1 MKLTQLFATLL
12 SFFIIS
18 HAAAVEVSDHTV
30 AYTVAYDKSA
40 LPAARLTLWD
50 YERAGDNIDPA
61 IRSRDSWNC
70 LSASDSSH
78 GACPATSVWGG
89 AGIGSATSIRLR
101 FTEQRSRLSVDL
113 NVTAAKYLYANPA
126 NACPPFGPQW
136 INEAMTT
143 GCQDGVPYNGQTL
156 SAYIDSAEYQKIP
169 TGGVWQAS
177 LILKQIE
184 WGPGLPQVAT
194 WTANITL
201 DVTDRHHGDIYLPA
215 FGTAAPLV
223 DLNLRTQPLS
233 TAVGGQVS
241 GGTTLDACLY
251 DGYNANSSWLK
262 LTVSD
267 LLAAGG
273 RAADVFSVVRAGGNL
288 GDASS
293 RVDYRVSLSYNG
305 KPQVVSNGAEIN
317 LAGVNSAL
325 IRPVSLPGISFPV
338 VCTPTPLTLSVL
350 PFAKAA
356 KTAGRYT
363 GVLRLTLAA
372 TALAP

>member
-50 YERAGDNIDPA
+50 YERAGDNINPA

-78 GACPATSVWGG
+78 GACPTTSVWGG
-89 AGIGSATSIRLR
+89 AWGATTSIRLR

-113 NVTAAKYLYANPA
+113 NVTAAKYFYANPTNDCEA
-126 NACPPFGPQW
+126 YLGSLRINAPSFMVCNGLP
-136 INEAMTT
+136 T
-143 GCQDGVPYNGQTL
+143 YNGQAL
-156 SAYIDSAEYQKIP
+156 SAYIDPAEYQKIP

-177 LILKQIE
+177 LILKQME
-184 WGPGLPQVAT
+184 WDPYKQVAT

-233 TAVGGQVS
+233 TAAGGQVS

-273 RAADVFSVVRAGGNL
+273 RAADVFSVVRAGGNV